1 MWKRSEC
8 GWEKSKRRL
17 GSIWGGREKEKDI
30 KKKIKWDLGEKELSK
45 QKAKLPYQYVF
56 RKVLWCAIQVP
67 GCHCL
72 FPGPPFLWFSQGV
85 HSLWW
90 EVGQGG
96 WGRAFPFLPS
106 RKSTIHHSF
115 RTRAGLNFGR
125 ALKSAGNTGAAS
137 GRGHRFEWEK
147 LQGAGT

>member
-1 MWKRSEC
+1 M
-8 GWEKSKRRL
+8 
-17 GSIWGGREKEKDI
+17 
-30 KKKIKWDLGEKELSK
+30 SK
-45 QKAKLPYQYVF
+45 QKAKYPIGMCSGRFCDVQSKFLGATVYFQ
-56 RKVLWCAIQVP
+56 
-67 GCHCL
+67 GH
-72 FPGPPFLWFSQGV
+72 PFLWLSQGV

-96 WGRAFPFLPS
+96 WGRALPFLPS

-137 GRGHRFEWEK
+137 GRGHRFE
-147 LQGAGT
+147 